1 VATEDQR
8 WSIISAVIQLWA
20 QAVPEVDFQ
29 DCWTVEGGPELV
41 FPGEIEGTLDVPT
54 MRADRHQRDDI
65 FSVTWEIRAGL
76 PAQTAAEARAR
87 FGEIAGALD
96 SLFADASTLDDLN
109 SIVQAGHP
117 IVQRSFT
124 AATDEGVITYGQIE
138 TTFHCR
144 YQ

>member
-1 VATEDQR
+1 MATEDQR
-8 WSIISAVIQLWA
+8 WDVISAVIDAWA
-20 QAVPEVDFQ
+20 YAVPDVDFQ
-29 DCWTVEGGPELV
+29 PCWTVEGGPELV
-41 FPGEIEGTLDVPT
+41 FPGDIEGTIDVPT

-65 FSVTWEIRAGL
+65 FTVTWEIRAGL
-76 PAQTAAEARAR
+76 PGQTPAEARER
-87 FGEIAGALD
+87 FGQIAGALD
-96 SLFADASTLDDLN
+96 SLFADTSTLDDLD
-109 SIVQAGHP
+109 SVVQAGHP